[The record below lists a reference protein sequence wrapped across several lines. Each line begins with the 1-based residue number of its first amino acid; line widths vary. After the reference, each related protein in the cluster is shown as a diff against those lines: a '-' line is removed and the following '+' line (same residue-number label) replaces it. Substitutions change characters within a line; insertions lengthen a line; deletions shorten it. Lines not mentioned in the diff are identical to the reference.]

1 VPPRAST
8 LSFPGGVLRRAGVV
22 SLQSKQEVVAEA
34 RRSLHPVKVAW
45 LKVVDI
51 DDTPTE
57 LNSRRGT
64 DYSVDE
70 SLDELAAS
78 IREQGILQPLCVR
91 PVDDRYGLVFGMRR
105 LKAAVRAGLQEVPC
119 TIQLADDERAFL
131 LNTIE
136 NLHRRQLSGAE
147 RVRAIEKLA
156 ATDLGIREISRRT
169 GFNPAT
175 ISRWLKIDRH
185 PALKQ
190 ALEGDAL
197 ELGQAMELTRAPE
210 DAVAMLLAE
219 AGTLGR
225 TALRDRI
232 DNLQVLCS
240 TTPGASPRAR
250 YLGKAMQQLVLAEQV
265 TGDLQAEDFAL
276 IAQLEAS
283 LARLRSHPA
292 ARG

>member
-1 VPPRAST
+1 MPPRAST
-8 LSFPGGVLRRAGVV
+8 LRFPDGILKRAGVV

-45 LKVVDI
+45 VNVGDI

-57 LNSRRGT
+57 LNSRHAA
-64 DYSVDE
+64 DYAADDA
-70 SLDELAAS
+70 LDELAAS

-91 PVDDRYGLVFGMRR
+91 PVGDRYGLVFGMRR

-119 TIQLADDERAFL
+119 TIQIADDERAFL

-156 ATDLGIREISRRT
+156 ATDLGICEISRRT

-185 PALKQ
+185 PVLKR
-190 ALEGDAL
+190 ALE
-197 ELGQAMELTRAPE
+197 APGE
-210 DAVAMLLAE
+210 AVATLLDE
-219 AGTLGR
+219 AATLGR
-225 TALRDRI
+225 AALRDRI
-232 DNLQVLCS
+232 DSLQVLCC

-250 YLGKAMQQLVLAEQV
+250 YLSKALQQLALAEQV
-265 TGDLQAEDFAL
+265 AGELQAEDFAF
-276 IAQLEAS
+276 IAQIEAS
-283 LARLRSHPA
+283 LARLRA
-292 ARG
+292 GRG

>member
-8 LSFPGGVLRRAGVV
+8 LRFPDGILKRAGVV

-45 LKVVDI
+45 VNVGDI

-57 LNSRRGT
+57 LNSRHAAGCAA
-64 DYSVDE
+64 DDA
-70 SLDELAAS
+70 LDELAAS

-91 PVDDRYGLVFGMRR
+91 PVGDRYGLVFGMRR

-136 NLHRRQLSGAE
+136 NLHRRQLSGVE

-185 PALKQ
+185 PVLKR
-190 ALEGDAL
+190 ALERDEL
-197 ELGQAMELTRAPE
+197 ELGQAMELTRAPG
-210 DAVAMLLAE
+210 DAVATLLDE
-219 AGTLGR
+219 AATLGR
-225 TALRDRI
+225 AALRDRI
-232 DNLQVLCS
+232 DSLQVLCS
-240 TTPGASPRAR
+240 TTPGVSPRAR
-250 YLGKAMQQLVLAEQV
+250 YLSRAVRQLALSEQV
-265 TGDLQAEDFAL
+265 AGELQAEDFAF
-276 IAQLEAS
+276 IAQIEAS
-283 LARLRSHPA
+283 LARLRA
-292 ARG
+292 GRG